1 MEGRRDL
8 VESLASLA
16 LFSDLT
22 RPQLESVVHEFEEE
36 MFAEGQRVIRQGLSG
51 SNLFVIIEGQAII
64 SRDGGEVTRLGP
76 GEIFGEV
83 SVLTGVPPTA
93 DVVAGTLLRCLVIPG
108 PETERFL
115 LARPAVMLKMLKT
128 EARRVASAY
137 EWRG

>member
-22 RPQLESVVHEFEEE
+22 RPELESVAHEFEEE

-76 GEIFGEV
+76 GEIFGEI

-128 EARRVASAY
+128 EARRVHSAY